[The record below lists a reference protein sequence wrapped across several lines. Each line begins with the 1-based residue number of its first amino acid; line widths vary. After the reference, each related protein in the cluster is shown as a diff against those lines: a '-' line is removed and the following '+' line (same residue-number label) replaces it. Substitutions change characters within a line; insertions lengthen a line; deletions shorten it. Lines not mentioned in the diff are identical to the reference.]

1 MARGYNLLTVR
12 RATSLEPAA
21 DDPFPE
27 IDGSSAEI
35 RTLKQH
41 MLSVAGDPDVTVL
54 ILGESGTGKERVA
67 RAIHRVSPRSHSPFI
82 VVDCASLSSTLVEDE
97 LFGHV
102 RGAFTG
108 AIRDQPG
115 PFERARGGTVL
126 LDEVGDLT
134 RDLQMKLLR
143 ALQARTVQRLGGGSE
158 TTFDVRV
165 IASTNVDLA
174 VARARGRFRED
185 LYYRLNVYGVT
196 VPTLRSRGAR
206 DVRALADAI
215 LSRLAARRRR
225 PVPAISPEALERLIR
240 YQWPG
245 NVRELENVLERMM
258 VAARLASTL
267 TPRHLPPDFGAPGP
281 RTQADSGRRAPP
293 AAVDIVSALERNGSR
308 PGRAAADLGLS
319 RYQLYRLMK
328 RYGVRGPS
336 TRE

>member
-1 MARGYNLLTVR
+1 MAHGGNLLTVR
-12 RATSLEPAA
+12 RRTRLESAA

-27 IDGSSAEI
+27 IDGASAEI

-41 MLSVAGDPDVTVL
+41 MLSVARDPDVTVL

-67 RAIHRVSPRSHSPFI
+67 RAIHRVSPRSHAPFV

-134 RDLQMKLLR
+134 PDLQMKLLR
-143 ALQARTVQRLGGGSE
+143 ALQARTVQRLGGGNE

-196 VPTLRSRGAR
+196 VPPLRRRGAK

-225 PVPAISPEALERLIR
+225 PVATLGREALALLIR

-245 NVRELENVLERMM
+245 NVRELENVLERMV
-258 VAARLASTL
+258 VAAGLASTL
-267 TPRHLPPDFGAPGP
+267 TPRHLPHDFGAPGAYVP
-281 RTQADSGRRAPP
+281 ADSGRRAPP
-293 AAVDIVSALERNGSR
+293 PAVEIISALERNGSR
-308 PGRAAADLGLS
+308 PGRTAADLGLS
-319 RYQLYRLMK
+319 RYQLYRLRK
-328 RYGVRGPS
+328 RYGVRGR
-336 TRE
+336 TARE